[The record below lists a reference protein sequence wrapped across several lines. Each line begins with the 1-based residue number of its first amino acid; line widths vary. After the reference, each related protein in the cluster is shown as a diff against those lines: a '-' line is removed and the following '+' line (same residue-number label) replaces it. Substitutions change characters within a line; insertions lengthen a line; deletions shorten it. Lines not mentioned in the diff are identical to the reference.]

1 MKPAPLTP
9 PDLDLRSFGYMP
21 LEVVRLRD
29 SDLVVLASGEEFR
42 AAVLLWCAAWHQVPA
57 GSVPKD
63 ERMLANLAG
72 FGRDIKG
79 WRSVSE
85 TALRGFIECNDGR
98 LYHPVIADIAI
109 TSGTKKR
116 KQGNQTA
123 AATEARRIAKEKRDA
138 ERGEERNEERNDTR
152 NDAGDADVSSPN
164 DELEFQRNDHQ
175 GIGTDG
181 NGRDLNRTDSKNRD
195 LFLGFWEAYPRRD
208 EAEQQERAETE
219 FAKLVASGVDPA
231 VITFGAKAYCAK
243 IRKQNNY
250 ATKFVKVAWRWLGEQ
265 DFSGA
270 APVLVHSDAP
280 SEPTETDWR
289 AIVRRF
295 IVNESSWPR
304 SAGNA
309 PGSRS
314 CRCPAGIL
322 AEEGICPNTGLRLD
336 ETWWFAEEET
346 PELRANLSHA
356 ADHRLNIRLYDIT
369 VDGVTKQN
377 GAFFIKRIPPGYD
390 EATGEKLSPTNAED
404 AA

>member
-1 MKPAPLTP
+1 MANLPDPLTP
-9 PDLDLRSFGYMP
+9 PDLDLRGFGYMP

-63 ERMLANLAG
+63 ERMLANLSG

-109 TSGTKKR
+109 VSGTKKK
-116 KQGNQTA
+116 KQGDQTA
-123 AATEARRIAKEKRDA
+123 AATEARRIAKAKRDA
-138 ERGEERNEERNDTR
+138 ERDG
-152 NDAGDADVSSPN
+152 
-164 DELEFQRNDHQ
+164 QRNDQRNDDRYDKHHVSAEPISGQRNEDQ
-175 GIGTDG
+175 GIGTDV
-181 NGRDLNRTDSKNRD
+181 NERDLNRSESKDRD
-195 LFLGFWEAYPRRD
+195 LFLAFWEAYPRRD
-208 EAEQQERAETE
+208 EAEQQDRAETE

-231 VITFGAKAYCAK
+231 VIAFGAKAYCAK

-280 SEPTETDWR
+280 FEPAEKDWR
-289 AIVRRF
+289 GAVQRF
-295 IVNESSWPR
+295 VANESTWPR
-304 SAGNA
+304 WAGSA
-309 PGSRS
+309 PGSRA
-314 CRCPAGIL
+314 CRCPPGIM
-322 AEEGICPNTGLRLD
+322 AEEGICPNTGLRIT
-336 ETWWFAEEET
+336 ESWWFAEEDT
-346 PELRANLSHA
+346 PELRANLSFA
-356 ADHRLNIRLYDIT
+356 ADHNLKIRVYDFT
-369 VDGVTKQN
+369 KEGVTKQN
-377 GAFFIKRIPPGYD
+377 GAFFMKRIPPGYD
-390 EATGEKLSPTNAED
+390 EATGEKLPPSAED